1 MTGSA
6 ATSQGSGHDPTQM
19 RLQGIAGR
27 VAMVTGARGGIGR
40 RVVET
45 LAALGAKTVGC
56 DLAGDA
62 IPGSLAVEMDVTDVD
77 SVDSGFRRTEA
88 ELGPV
93 ELLVTCA
100 GVFREVPLDELPTD
114 EWHRTLDVNLTGT
127 FLCVRRALDG
137 MRAARGGRII
147 TLSSG
152 AGLDGGAEACSH
164 YAASK
169 GGVIAFTKGVA
180 SEYAMYG
187 ITANIVT
194 PRAIRT
200 PMIAGME
207 DALTEQIPVGRL
219 GEPDDVAAA
228 VAFLCSSHASFTTG
242 EVHVLNGGWW

>member
-1 MTGSA
+1 MTGPV
-6 ATSQGSGHDPTQM
+6 ATSRGSGHDPTQM
-19 RLQGIAGR
+19 RLQGIEGR

-45 LAALGAKTVGC
+45 LEALGARTAGC

-62 IPGSLAVEMDVTDVD
+62 IPGVLSVEMDVTDND
-77 SVDSGFRRTEA
+77 SVDSGFRQIES

-93 ELLVTCA
+93 EMLVTCA
-100 GVFREVPLDELPTD
+100 GVFREVPLDQLPTD

-127 FLCVRRALDG
+127 FLCVRRALDH
-137 MRAARGGRII
+137 MRAAGAGRII

-180 SEYAMYG
+180 NEYAMHG

>member
-1 MTGSA
+1 MTEPA
-6 ATSQGSGHDPTQM
+6 ATSRRSGHDPTQM
-19 RLQGIAGR
+19 RLEGIEGR
-27 VAMVTGARGGIGR
+27 VAMVTGASGGIGR

-45 LAALGAKTVGC
+45 LDALAARTVGC
-56 DLAGDA
+56 DLAGTA
-62 IPGSLAVEMDVTDVD
+62 IPGSLAVEMDVTDIE
-77 SVDSGFRRTEA
+77 SVESGFRRIES
-88 ELGPV
+88 ELGTV
-93 ELLVTCA
+93 ELLITCA
-100 GVFREVPLDELPTD
+100 GVFREVPLDQLATD

-127 FLCVRRALDG
+127 FLCVRRALDR
-137 MRAARGGRII
+137 MRAAGAGRII

-180 SEYAMYG
+180 NEYARFG

-200 PMIAGME
+200 SMIAGME
-207 DALTEQIPVGRL
+207 DALTEQIPAGRL

-228 VAFLCSSHASFTTG
+228 VVFLCSSHASFTTG

>member
-1 MTGSA
+1 MNDPA
-6 ATSQGSGHDPTQM
+6 ATSPRSGHDPTQM
-19 RLQGIAGR
+19 RLQGIDGR

-45 LAALGAKTVGC
+45 LEALGARTVGC

-62 IPGSLAVEMDVTDVD
+62 IPGSLAIEMDVTDID
-77 SVDSGFRRTEA
+77 SVDSAFRRTEA

-100 GVFREVPLDELPTD
+100 GVFREVPLDQLPTE

-137 MRAARGGRII
+137 MRAARAGRII

-180 SEYAMYG
+180 NEYAMYG

-200 PMIAGME
+200 SMIAGME
-207 DALTEQIPVGRL
+207 DALTELIPIGRL

>member
-6 ATSQGSGHDPTQM
+6 TTPKGSGHDPTRM
-19 RLQGIAGR
+19 RLEGIEGR
-27 VAMVTGARGGIGR
+27 VAMVTGASGGIGR
-40 RVVET
+40 RVIET
-45 LAALGAKTVGC
+45 FDALGARTAGC
-56 DLAGDA
+56 DIAGTA
-62 IPGSLAVEMDVTDVD
+62 IPGSLAIEMDVTDLD
-77 SVDSGFRRTEA
+77 SVESGFGRIEA

-93 ELLVTCA
+93 EMLVTCA
-100 GVFREVPLDELPTD
+100 GVFREVPLDQLPTD

-127 FLCVRRALDG
+127 FLCVRRALDQ
-137 MRAARGGRII
+137 MRAARSGRII

-180 SEYAMYG
+180 NEYAMHG